1 MLKQEKKIIIQN
13 EKLRKVRN
21 SFRDIFILALFDEIE
36 ILQNFDNLYED
47 WSNLTPEEEKES
59 AILQAKI
66 TNLFSL
72 LSKSICS
79 CPLCTNSDKDMVYV
93 PDHEIWYCVECQE
106 KDLIWYPSHGSEEDR
121 RQNDYI
127 NWYLEQKDKFAKRF
141 LNKEGLNPEK

>member
-1 MLKQEKKIIIQN
+1 MLKHEKKIVIWN
-13 EKLRKVRN
+13 EKLRRVRN
-21 SFRDIFILALFDEIE
+21 SFRDIFVLALFDEIE

-79 CPLCTNSDKDMVYV
+79 CPLCTNSDNDMVYI
-93 PDHEIWYCVECQE
+93 PDHGIWYCVECQE
-106 KDLIWYPSHGSEEDR
+106 KRLIWDPSKGSEEDR
-121 RQNDYI
+121 RQNDYA
-127 NWYLEQKDKFAKRF
+127 NWYLGQKDKLTKRF
-141 LNKEGLNPEK
+141 LSKERSDLEK